1 MARKFRGSEEVKVDG
16 KGRMSIPAR
25 FRRIFEAGDPDRPAH
40 PDRKSDDRTRLIVVY
55 GPESWKKLE
64 FYTVEAAER
73 IDDEID
79 RLKRGSPE
87 RLWLETLMNGMATE
101 AEIDGDGRLVLPQKL
116 RDKIG
121 LENEAFF
128 TSKGDYIEVW
138 NPANHS
144 EASTLLEEFMARHP
158 ADFDPRSFLGG
169 AGADDGPE
177 G

>member
-25 FRRIFEAGDPDRPAH
+25 FRRIFEAGDPDWKP
-40 PDRKSDDRTRLIVVY
+40 SDRTRMIVVY

-79 RLKRGSPE
+79 QLPRGSQE
-87 RLWLETLMNGMATE
+87 RIWLETLMNGMATE
-101 AEIDGDGRLVLPQKL
+101 AEIDTDGRLVLPQKL

-121 LENEAFF
+121 LDDGAFF
-128 TSKGDYIEVW
+128 TSKGDFIEVW
-138 NPANHS
+138 SPANYS
-144 EASTLLEEFMARHP
+144 ESSGSLQDFMAQFP
-158 ADFDPRSFLGG
+158 ADFDTRSFL
-169 AGADDGPE
+169 AAAPDQDPRE

>member
-25 FRRIFEAGDPDRPAH
+25 FRRIFEAGDPDWKP
-40 PDRKSDDRTRLIVVY
+40 SERTRMIVVY

-64 FYTVEAAER
+64 FYTVDAADR
-73 IDDEID
+73 IDEEID
-79 RLKRGSPE
+79 RLPRGSQE

-101 AEIDGDGRLVLPQKL
+101 AEIDTDGRLVLPQKL

-121 LENEAFF
+121 LDNEAFF
-128 TSKGDYIEVW
+128 TSKGDFVEVW
-138 NPANHS
+138 NPENYS
-144 EASTLLEEFMARHP
+144 EASGTLQEFMERFP
-158 ADFDPRSFLGG
+158 DGFDPRSFLGN
-169 AGADDGPE
+169 APIQDPRE

>member
-25 FRRIFEAGDPDRPAH
+25 FRRIFEAGDPDWKPT
-40 PDRKSDDRTRLIVVY
+40 DRTRLIVVY
-55 GPESWKKLE
+55 GPETWKKLE

-79 RLKRGSPE
+79 QLPRGSQE

-101 AEIDGDGRLVLPQKL
+101 AEIDTDGRLVLPQRL

-121 LENEAFF
+121 LDDGAFF
-128 TSKGDYIEVW
+128 TSKGDFIEVW
-138 NPANHS
+138 SPATYS
-144 EASTLLEEFMARHP
+144 ESSGSLEAFMAQFP
-158 ADFDPRSFLGG
+158 QDFDPRSFLN
-169 AGADDGPE
+169 AAPDQDPRE

>member
-1 MARKFRGSEEVKVDG
+1 MARKFRGSEDVKVDG

-25 FRRIFEAGDPDRPAH
+25 FRRIFEAGDPDWSPAE
-40 PDRKSDDRTRLIVVY
+40 RTRMIVVY

-73 IDDEID
+73 IDEEID
-79 RLKRGSPE
+79 RLPRGSQE

-101 AEIDGDGRLVLPQKL
+101 AEIDVDGRLVLPQRL

-121 LENEAFF
+121 LANEAFF
-128 TSKGDYIEVW
+128 TSKGDFIEVW
-138 NPANHS
+138 NPESHS
-144 EASTLLEEFMARHP
+144 RSSGSLDEFMSQFP
-158 ADFDPRSFLGG
+158 EDFDPRSFLSGVQSPGG
-169 AGADDGPE
+169 QE

>member
-25 FRRIFEAGDPDRPAH
+25 FRRIFEAGDPDWKPT
-40 PDRKSDDRTRLIVVY
+40 DRTRMIVVY
-55 GPESWKKLE
+55 GPENWKKLE

-79 RLKRGSPE
+79 QLPRGSQE
-87 RLWLETLMNGMATE
+87 RIWLETLMNGLATE
-101 AEIDGDGRLVLPQKL
+101 AEIDTDGRLVLPQKL

-121 LENEAFF
+121 LDDGAFF
-128 TSKGDYIEVW
+128 TSKGDFIEVW
-138 NPANHS
+138 SPANYS
-144 EASTLLEEFMARHP
+144 ESSGSLQNFMAQFP
-158 ADFDPRSFLGG
+158 DDFDPRSFLNV
-169 AGADDGPE
+169 AADQDPRE